1 MAFRVWIP
9 RSKLIIHA
17 KSDVKYYFLDNY
29 GLNIKAIFLAIDY
42 IIARCALLVIIII
55 AFRAPYIDLA
65 F

>member
-29 GLNIKAIFLAIDY
+29 GLNIKAIFLGIDY
-42 IIARCALLVIIII
+42 IIARCVLL
-55 AFRAPYIDLA
+55 YI
-65 F
+65 